1 MSQYWQQANMR
12 PYLAYV
18 CFYLF
23 ILAIM
28 SLDLVTKLTFVVSV
42 RIQIVSGLC
51 LYMLSTWHSVKNRV
65 DSLYAFSGL
74 CVGSMPVN
82 R

>member
-1 MSQYWQQANMR
+1 MLL
-12 PYLAYV
+12 YLY
-18 CFYLF
+18 

-28 SLDLVTKLTFVVSV
+28 SVDLVTRLTFIVSV
-42 RIQIVSGLC
+42 FSNPNCILSLS
-51 LYMLSTWHSVKNRV
+51 LYAQYLAQCQKIEF